1 VADFPA
7 PPRLPGSELR
17 REIRAL
23 TVEATGELLALRRDI
38 HANPELSRAEHRTT
52 ALVAERLKAAG
63 IGVRFLPE
71 TGLLADFGPDN
82 PDMPRFAIRADLD
95 ALPVQDLTETA
106 WKSQRE
112 GVAHAC
118 GHDVH
123 TVCVLGAGLV
133 LAELDRR
140 GKLPLPVRLV
150 FQPAEEVQPSGAR
163 DVIVHGGLEG
173 VGAIVALHC
182 DPRYDAGTVAT
193 RPGAITSATDLVSI
207 YAYGEGGHTSR
218 PHLTQDLVFAAG
230 QLLVQVPA
238 VLDRLLDPRAGASLT
253 WGAVHA
259 GAAHNVIP
267 TSAVIEGTLR
277 VLDERAWETA
287 GQVLAQAVAD
297 IARPYGVRVEVSH
310 RRGVPPVTNDERIAA
325 LIAGVGRAMLGEHGV
340 AIAEQ
345 SLGGEDF
352 AWYLREIPGALMRLG
367 TRRPGGPTVDLHSG
381 DFDIDERAIAVGVQV
396 LAATALAARL

>member
-1 VADFPA
+1 MPDSPA

-23 TVEATGELLALRRDI
+23 TVEVTAELLAVRRDI
-38 HANPELSRAEHRTT
+38 HAHPELSREEHRTT
-52 ALVAERLKAAG
+52 ALVAERLAAAN
-63 IGVRFLPE
+63 IPVSLLPG
-71 TGLLADFGPDN
+71 TGLIADFGPDN
-82 PDMPRFAIRADLD
+82 PGASRFALRADLD
-95 ALPVQDLTETA
+95 ALPVADLTLTP
-106 WKSQRE
+106 WTSRVE

-140 GKLPLPVRLV
+140 GKLPLPLRLV

-163 DVIVHGGLEG
+163 DVIVQGGLEG

-193 RPGAITSATDLVSI
+193 RPGAITSASDLVTI

-218 PHLTQDLVFAAG
+218 PHLTQDLVFATG

-238 VLDRLLDPRAGASLT
+238 VLDRLLDPRAGANLT

-259 GAAHNVIP
+259 GSVHNVIP
-267 TSAVIEGTLR
+267 ASAVIEGTLR
-277 VLDERAWETA
+277 ILDERAWEEA

-297 IARPYGVRVEVSH
+297 IARPYGVRVEVAH
-310 RRGVPPVTNDERIAA
+310 QRGVPPVTNDDHMAA
-325 LIAGVGRAMLGEHGV
+325 LIAGVGRAMLGERGV
-340 AIAEQ
+340 GIAEQ

-352 AWYLREIPGALMRLG
+352 AWYLRHVPGALMRLG
-367 TRRPGGPTVDLHSG
+367 TRRPGGPTFDLHQG
-381 DFDIDERAIAVGVQV
+381 DFDVDEGAIPVGVQV